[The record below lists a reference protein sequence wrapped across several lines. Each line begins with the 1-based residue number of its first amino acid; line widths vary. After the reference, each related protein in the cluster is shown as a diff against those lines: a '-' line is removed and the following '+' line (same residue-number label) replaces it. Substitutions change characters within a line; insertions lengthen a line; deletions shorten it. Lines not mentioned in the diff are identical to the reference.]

1 MRSIQHKGCE
11 GQSIEAKAADQG
23 PPKVYDWLSSFP
35 NQNDGGIIVFGL
47 GESLGFEVVGV
58 HDAQELEKAVTAQG
72 KEMYPEV
79 RSVYS
84 ESLIDGKT
92 VGSAYINGRPM
103 GERPVYRKTAG
114 IRTGSYTRIGDA
126 DARVT
131 PMQAV

>member
-1 MRSIQHKGCE
+1 M
-11 GQSIEAKAADQG
+11 
-23 PPKVYDWLSSFP
+23 YDWLSSFP

-47 GESLGFEVVGV
+47 DESLGFEVVGV
-58 HDAQELEKAVTAQG
+58 HDAQELKKAVTAQG

-79 RSVYS
+79 RPVYS

-92 VGSAYINGRPM
+92 
-103 GERPVYRKTAG
+103 AG
-114 IRTGSYTRIGDA
+114 ISTGSYTRIGDA